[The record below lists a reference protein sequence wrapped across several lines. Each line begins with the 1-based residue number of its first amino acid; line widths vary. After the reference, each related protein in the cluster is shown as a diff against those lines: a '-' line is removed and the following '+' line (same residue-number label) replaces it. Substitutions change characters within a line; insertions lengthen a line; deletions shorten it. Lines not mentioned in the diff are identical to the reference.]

1 MSTPSPTNVN
11 PTDTELSHRR
21 TTFSIIFG
29 LLFIIIAAPV
39 TFKLVNSVTSL
50 VGINLLADSA
60 DGCPNIVGLIV
71 HGIVF
76 TLLVRA
82 LMELKV

>member
-1 MSTPSPTNVN
+1 MSTPPTNEN
-11 PTDTELSHRR
+11 PTDAELSHRR
-21 TTFSIIFG
+21 TIFSIIFG

-50 VGINLLADSA
+50 VGLNLLTDS
-60 DGCPNIVGLIV
+60 DGCPNVIGLIV

-76 TLLVRA
+76 TLLVRG
-82 LMELKV
+82 LMEVKV